1 MNLVILLIWV
11 ICLRLVNTYIQI
23 YIQLYFIQKLS
34 FVYYLAYWA
43 FFEVKSLALYPYYFP
58 FLISESLTLV
68 ALTTRIRTITS
79 NN

>member
-34 FVYYLAYWA
+34 FVYYLDYQNGDTLKSGHCLVGSDGV
-43 FFEVKSLALYPYYFP
+43 FIFEIMFHLKLF
-58 FLISESLTLV
+58 I
-68 ALTTRIRTITS
+68 
-79 NN
+79 